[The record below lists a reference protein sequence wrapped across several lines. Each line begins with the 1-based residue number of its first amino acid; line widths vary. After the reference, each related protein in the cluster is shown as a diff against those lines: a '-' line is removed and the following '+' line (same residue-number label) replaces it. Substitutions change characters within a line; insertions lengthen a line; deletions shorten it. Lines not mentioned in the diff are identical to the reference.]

1 MFDVIDIARGS
12 NEEGMGGPSMWACAN
27 VYHIQNS
34 VQVLPP
40 YCHP

>member
-12 NEEGMGGPSMWACAN
+12 NEEGMGGPSMWAY